1 MLVSE
6 IRKELRKYNHKELEN
21 IILELYK
28 IIPKK
33 KKEEYNIDDYIK
45 NVSIKNKEKKIVN
58 LLFIDLKK
66 EIIYFLDCVDNG
78 YYSSPNRIISKKER
92 SIIDSRLRNI
102 IKL

>member
-28 IIPKK
+28 TIPKK
-33 KKEEYNIDDYIK
+33 
-45 NVSIKNKEKKIVN
+45 
-58 LLFIDLKK
+58 KK

-92 SIIDSRLRNI
+92 SSYRFK
-102 IKL
+102 IKK